1 MTDAEEEK
9 VSQAVDHVTE
19 NESDARFRTVFE
31 GSPDAIFVEDHEGN
45 ILDVN
50 PAACALHK
58 APREELIGKNM
69 INLVPGELRDRVR
82 EDFKKWVTGELS
94 YYEGFS
100 VAVDGTRTPV
110 EIRSSQIHYM
120 NQDALLFHVHDISRR
135 KKAEREHL
143 ELREQLGRAKRMES
157 LGLLAG
163 RVAHDLNNI
172 LGPLVA
178 YPEFILEE
186 LPKESPIRSD
196 VEQIQ
201 IAARRAAAII
211 RDLLDLS
218 RRGVYEHAAVNMAPL
233 IHTYMDSV
241 EYRELCRWRPHVN
254 VHVDPPKTDAIAL
267 GSQPHLG
274 RVLANLVS
282 NAFEAVDEENGE
294 VSVGLTHATFS
305 TMHMGYEAVD
315 PGSYVVLSVSDN
327 GSGIAPEDME
337 SIMEPFFTRKAMER
351 GGTGLG
357 LSVVYGIVKDLH
369 GYIDIESRPGEG
381 SMFSIYLP
389 QTNISAPEETTSN
402 LPGYGGTESILVV
415 DDEEAIRVLS
425 ARLLSDLGYS
435 VSQAIHGHEAI
446 DIMKEKAFDII
457 VLDMVME
464 DGFDGLDT
472 YKEILKIHPNQP
484 CVIASGFSIGAK
496 VKEAQSLG
504 AGEFVSKP
512 YDKETLGRAVRK
524 ELDRDR

>member
-1 MTDAEEEK
+1 MKKAEEN
-9 VSQAVDHVTE
+9 VTPAVEHVRQE
-19 NESDARFRTVFE
+19 ESDARFRTVFE
-31 GSPDAIFVEDHEGN
+31 GSPDAIFVEDRAGN

-50 PAACALHK
+50 PAACTLHK
-58 APREELIGKNM
+58 ASREDLIGKNVLS
-69 INLVPGELRDRVR
+69 LVPQEHRDRVS
-82 EDFKKWVTGELS
+82 EDFKKWGTGELS

-100 VAVDGTRTPV
+100 VAIDGTRTPV
-110 EIRSSQIHYM
+110 EIRCSQIQYM

-186 LPKESPIRSD
+186 LPEANPIRSD

-218 RRGVYEHAAVNMAPL
+218 RRGVYEQAAVDMAAL
-233 IHTYMDSV
+233 IHTYMDNV

-267 GSQPHLG
+267 GSTTHLG
-274 RVLANLVS
+274 RVLANLIS
-282 NAFEAVDEENGE
+282 NAFEAVDEEEGE
-294 VSVGLTHATFS
+294 ISIGLTHATFT
-305 TMHMGYEAVD
+305 TMHMGYEVVD

-327 GSGIAPEDME
+327 GSGIDPEDME
-337 SIMEPFFTRKAMER
+337 SIMEPFFTRKSMER

-369 GYIDIESRPGEG
+369 GFIDIESRLGEG
-381 SMFSIYLP
+381 TVFSIYLP
-389 QTNISAPEETTSN
+389 ATTSAA
-402 LPGYGGTESILVV
+402 PAEATSTESQCRGAESVLII
-415 DDEEAIRVLS
+415 DDDEAIRVLS
-425 ARLLSDLGYS
+425 SRLLSDLGYN
-435 VSQAIHGHEAI
+435 VCQAMHGHEAV
-446 DIMKEKAFDII
+446 DIMKERAFDII

-464 DGFDGLDT
+464 EGFDGLDT
-472 YKEILKIHPNQP
+472 YKEILKTHPSQP
-484 CVIASGFSIGAK
+484 CIIASGFSIGAK

-504 AGEFVSKP
+504 AGEFISKP

-524 ELDRDR
+524 EIDRHL